1 MIENQKIS
9 ADSGHPREV
18 FMAFLT
24 LGLTSFGGPIA
35 HLGYFRAEL
44 VERRRWIND
53 DQFGHL
59 LAICQ
64 FLPGP
69 ASSQLGFSL
78 GLLRAGWLGALAAFI
93 AFTLPSAL
101 MLLAFAA
108 ALPLLSGPI
117 GLAAVHGLKLVACA
131 VVANAVLGMSRK
143 LCPDVA
149 RQTIAVLS
157 TAALLIVTSPVAQL
171 VVVALAGIIGV
182 FILRG
187 GVAIHD
193 DANMLPVSFSTRTGG
208 LLIAAFVVFLV
219 GLPIMAASIDGL
231 FSVAEAFYR
240 AGALV
245 FGGGHVV
252 LPLLQESVVAS
263 GRISPDQFLAGYGAS
278 QAIPGPMF
286 AFSAYLG
293 AVLSPTENTYLS
305 AATALIF
312 IFLPGFLLV
321 AGVLPFWQAVARNH
335 VASSA
340 IAGVNAAIVGLL
352 GAALYDPIFIS
363 GISNPIDLAI
373 ALVGFGMLVTWRI
386 SPLIVVLWC
395 VAASILQILV

>member
-1 MIENQKIS
+1 MIERQKELVN
-9 ADSGHPREV
+9 SGTPYEV
-18 FMAFLT
+18 FMVFLK

-78 GLLRAGWLGALAAFI
+78 GLLRAGWLGAFAAFV

-101 MLLAFAA
+101 MLIMFAA
-108 ALPLLSGPI
+108 VLPLLSSPI
-117 GLAAVHGLKLVACA
+117 GQAAVHGLKLVACA
-131 VVANAVLGMSRK
+131 VVADAVLSMAKK
-143 LCPDVA
+143 LCPDVP
-149 RQTIAVLS
+149 RQAIAVLS
-157 TAALLIVTSPVAQL
+157 AAALILVASPMAQL
-171 VVVALAGIIGV
+171 VVVALAAIVGM

-187 GVAIHD
+187 CVAD
-193 DANMLPVSFSTRTGG
+193 NDANALQVSFGARTGG
-208 LLIAAFVVFLV
+208 LLIVAFVSLLV
-219 GLPIMAASIDGL
+219 GLPILTASVNGLPGIAA
-231 FSVAEAFYR
+231 VFYR

-252 LPLLQESVVAS
+252 LPLLQDSVVVL
-263 GRISPDQFLAGYGAS
+263 GGVSPDQFLAGYGAS

-286 AFSAYLG
+286 AFAAYLG
-293 AVLSPTENTYLS
+293 AMLSPVENTYIS
-305 AATALIF
+305 AATALVF

-321 AGVLPFWQAVARNH
+321 AGVLPFWQVVSRNH
-335 VASSA
+335 FASNA
-340 IAGVNAAIVGLL
+340 IAGVNAAVVGLL
-352 GAALYDPIFIS
+352 GAALYDPIFTS
-363 GISNPIDLAI
+363 GIMGLLDMAI
-373 ALVGFGMLVTWRI
+373 VLVGFWLLIRWRI

-395 VAASILQILV
+395 VAASVLRVLV

>member
-1 MIENQKIS
+1 
-9 ADSGHPREV
+9 
-18 FMAFLT
+18 MAFLK

-44 VERRRWIND
+44 VERRRWVND
-53 DQFGHL
+53 DQFGQL

-69 ASSQLGFSL
+69 ASSQLGFGL
-78 GLLRAGWLGALAAFI
+78 GLLRAGWLGALAAFV

-101 MLLAFAA
+101 LLVAFAA

-117 GLAAVHGLKLVACA
+117 GQAAVHGLKLVACA
-131 VVANAVLGMSRK
+131 VVADAVLRMSRK
-143 LCPDVA
+143 LCPDVP

-157 TAALLIVTSPVAQL
+157 AATLLMVASPVAQL
-171 VVVALAGIIGV
+171 AVAASAAIFGV
-182 FILRG
+182 FVLHGR
-187 GVAIHD
+187 VAIHD
-193 DANMLPVSFSTRTGG
+193 GHALQVSFSTRAGG
-208 LLIAAFVVFLV
+208 LLIVAFVAFLA
-219 GLPIMAASIDGL
+219 GLPILAASVDGL
-231 FSVAEAFYR
+231 ASVAEAFYR

-252 LPLLQESVVAS
+252 LPLLQDSVVSS
-263 GRISPDQFLAGYGAS
+263 GAVSPDQFLAGYGAS

-293 AVLSPTENTYLS
+293 MLLSPAGSTYLW

-321 AGVLPFWQAVARNH
+321 SGVLPFWRAVSGNH
-335 VASSA
+335 VAGNA

-363 GISNPIDLAI
+363 GISGPIDLAI
-373 ALVGFGMLVTWRI
+373 ALVGFGLLVTWRI
-386 SPLIVVLWC
+386 SPLVVVLWC
-395 VAASILQILV
+395 VAASVSQVLV